1 MYTDILSKLVI
12 KKIYSVS
19 TMYSESGKRFQ
30 RDHRPNWAVV
40 IKYEGETI
48 YTNNGKQFIS
58 NIDNIIILPKG
69 ITYEMQC
76 IKAGHFF
83 IIEFESE
90 IEHNEILHI
99 PLKKPEKILE
109 LFRKMEYNRNLK
121 EPMYELECIKNA
133 YSMIIKLAKE
143 SAPKYTPNSK
153 QQKLVPAVDYIAE
166 NYTKKIKNADLAKL
180 TGLSTDYFRKI
191 FSQTYGM
198 SPMEYIHN
206 LRMKKAKELLKSDYV
221 SITDIAISLG
231 YDTIYDFS
239 RSFKKTTGIS
249 PSKYKV

>member
-1 MYTDILSKLVI
+1 
-12 KKIYSVS
+12 
-19 TMYSESGKRFQ
+19 
-30 RDHRPNWAVV
+30 
-40 IKYEGETI
+40 
-48 YTNNGKQFIS
+48 
-58 NIDNIIILPKG
+58 
-69 ITYEMQC
+69 
-76 IKAGHFF
+76 
-83 IIEFESE
+83 
-90 IEHNEILHI
+90 
-99 PLKKPEKILE
+99 
-109 LFRKMEYNRNLK
+109 
-121 EPMYELECIKNA
+121 
-133 YSMIIKLAKE
+133 MIIKLAKE